1 MLFDNELLVW
11 LCLVFPFVGTAL
23 VPVIARL
30 GKSIR
35 TAFAVIIGFL
45 TAGFVLLLLPE
56 VWMGI

>member
-1 MLFDNELLVW
+1 MLLENELLVW
-11 LCLVFPFVGTAL
+11 LCLLFPFVGTAL

-45 TAGFVLLLLPE
+45 TAGTVLFLLP
-56 VWMGI
+56 